1 MKVATMGKWLTADWF
16 RRFLAGFAVG
26 LVATLA
32 LSSGGVRAGTG
43 APSPAMEQGETFG
56 RMQLSAGPASA
67 EKPADPAT
75 A

>member
-1 MKVATMGKWLTADWF
+1 MSKWLTADWF

-43 APSPAMEQGETFG
+43 APSLMVTQGVVAQGSMDQGAMTI
-56 RMQLSAGPASA
+56 
-67 EKPADPAT
+67 D
-75 A
+75 